1 MPRGRCW
8 HWPAL
13 SALAV
18 PVRADVLSWPDVVC
32 MESEGLDLGSLP
44 APETLSVLLPVP
56 SIPLDVISASNSSS
70 QLIVKWNPPSLPNG
84 NLSYYIVRWQQ
95 QPQDA
100 YLYRHNYCSKGTR
113 LQRRGAGR
121 GVPRE
126 PVSQPQVGG
135 RDLPA
140 W

>member
-1 MPRGRCW
+1 M
-8 HWPAL
+8 
-13 SALAV
+13 
-18 PVRADVLSWPDVVC
+18 
-32 MESEGLDLGSLP
+32 
-44 APETLSVLLPVP
+44 P

-113 LQRRGAGR
+113 GGCGGRGAPPGARVPAPRGR
-121 GVPRE
+121 GA
-126 PVSQPQVGG
+126 G

-140 W
+140 G